1 MFRKL
6 FLSVAL
12 IAVTVC
18 FCTPSGWCEDQDT
31 EEEVFAVQNR
41 VFHKNHEIALSL
53 GYIADDEFFMVYPI
67 SVGYTYHLNDKWS
80 WEIGRLQY
88 FFNKDRGLK
97 GTLEDPPFNA
107 QAEFFNEPKY
117 MLNTHLVFRP
127 LYGKSAV
134 MNKRVVN
141 HETYLFAG
149 PGLTGYEK
157 TFSTGETETEDVINL
172 SFGAGFKYFLNP
184 KWCLNVEVRD
194 IISFRDNDTE
204 NNVYFGVGVGF
215 RFNMAP
221 RKVQEDPTLKKL
233 DKILSE

>member
-1 MFRKL
+1 MYRKL
-6 FLSVAL
+6 FIVFAL
-12 IAVTVC
+12 IAMC
-18 FCTPSGWCEDQDT
+18 CGAQSGWCDEQDT
-31 EEEVFAVQNR
+31 EEKVFAVQNR
-41 VFHKNHEIALSL
+41 VFHKNHEIALSI
-53 GYIADDEFFMVYPI
+53 GYIPDDEFFMVYPV
-67 SVGYTYHLNDKWS
+67 SVGYTYHLNDKFS
-80 WEIGRLQY
+80 WEVGRLQY
-88 FFNKDRGLK
+88 FLNKDRGLK
-97 GTLEDPPFNA
+97 QTLQDPPFNA

-117 MLNTHLVFRP
+117 MLNTHLIFRP

-134 MNKRVVN
+134 LNKRVVN

-149 PGLTGYEK
+149 PGLTGYER

-172 SFGAGFKYFLNP
+172 SFGAGFKYFLNEQ
-184 KWCLNVEVRD
+184 WCLNVEVRD

-204 NNVYFGVGVGF
+204 NNVYFGVGVGW

>member
-1 MFRKL
+1 MHRKL
-6 FLSVAL
+6 FLAFTL
-12 IAVTVC
+12 IAVAISAGA
-18 FCTPSGWCEDQDT
+18 PNGWCEDQT
-31 EEEVFAVQNR
+31 AEEEVFAVQNR
-41 VFHKNHEIALSL
+41 VFHKSHEIALSL

-67 SVGYTYHLNDKWS
+67 SVGYTYHLNNKWS
-80 WEIGRLQY
+80 WEVGRLQY
-88 FFNKDRGLK
+88 FYNKDRGLK

-107 QAEFFNEPKY
+107 QPEFFIEPKY
-117 MLNTHLVFRP
+117 MLNSHLVFRP

-149 PGLTGYEK
+149 PGITGYEK
-157 TFSTGETETEDVINL
+157 NYSTGDSDTEDVFNL
-172 SFGAGFKYFLNP
+172 SFGAGFKYFLNER
-184 KWCLNVEVRD
+184 WCLNVEARD
-194 IISFRDNDTE
+194 IISFRDNDNE
-204 NNVYFGVGVGF
+204 NNVYFGIGVGY